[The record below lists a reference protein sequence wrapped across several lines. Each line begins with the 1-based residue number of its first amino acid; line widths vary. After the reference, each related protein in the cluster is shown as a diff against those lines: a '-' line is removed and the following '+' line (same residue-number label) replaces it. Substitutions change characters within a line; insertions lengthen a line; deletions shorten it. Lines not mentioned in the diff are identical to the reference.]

1 MEIKDRVALVRAKSG
16 LSMRDFADRIG
27 VSHGVIINIEK
38 EKAPMTRV
46 VGIAICS
53 KFHIREEWLFH
64 GEGEMM
70 SSDDLVEQLCER
82 RNLNAVQ
89 RRIVQAA
96 ADLGPDAAAL
106 LLALAEKIVSGVP
119 AQEAIPTLHASDLPP
134 YVPPNAQNEKKSG

>member
-1 MEIKDRVALVRAKSG
+1 MSIRDRIIQIRKESG
-16 LSMRDFADRIG
+16 LSMQAFAEKIG
-27 VSHGVIINIEK
+27 VSRGVINNIERDL
-38 EKAPMTRV
+38 APVTPV

-53 KFHIREEWLFH
+53 KFHIREEWLFN

-134 YVPPNAQNEKKSG
+134 YVPPNTQNEKKSG